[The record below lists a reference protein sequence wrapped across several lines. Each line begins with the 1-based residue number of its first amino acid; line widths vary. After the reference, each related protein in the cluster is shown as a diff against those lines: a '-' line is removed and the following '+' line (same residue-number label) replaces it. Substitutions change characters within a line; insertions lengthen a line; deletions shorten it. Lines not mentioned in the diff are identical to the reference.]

1 MERDNILRFDLSR
14 VETPCFIVDTS
25 LIEKNLRI
33 LASVK
38 ERTGCRILLAQKA
51 FSMWSLYGLIATY
64 LDGSCASSPFEARL
78 AREHFG
84 KEVHVFA
91 AGYSQNDINEI
102 VKYAD
107 HIVFNSFAQLDRFR
121 DTVARSGRK
130 IDLALR
136 INPEHSEGTH
146 AIYDPC
152 QAASRLGIT
161 RKNFRTDQLE
171 GITGLHFHTLCQ
183 HNAQPLER
191 TLAAVEE
198 KFGDVI
204 GRMDYI
210 NFGGGHHITRDDYD
224 VELLCSLITRFKEK
238 YGVQVYLEPGEAVA
252 LNTGYLASTVLDVIE
267 NGMHIAI
274 LDASAA
280 AHMPDVIEMPYR
292 PFILGSGDADEKA
305 HTYRLGGHSCLAGD
319 IIGDY
324 SFDAPLKAGDRLLFT
339 DMSIYSMVKTNT
351 FNGLALP
358 SIYTYDAAE
367 NECTL
372 VKKFGYDDF
381 KNRLS

>member
-1 MERDNILRFDLSR
+1 MERDNILNFDLSR

-25 LIEKNLRI
+25 LVERNLKI

-51 FSMWSLYGLIATY
+51 FSMWSLYPLISRY
-64 LDGSCASSPFEARL
+64 LDGSCASSPYEARL
-78 AREHFG
+78 AREHLG

-91 AGYSQNDINEI
+91 AAYSQKDIDEI
-102 VKYAD
+102 VQYAD
-107 HIVFNSFAQLDRFR
+107 HIVFNSFFQLERFR
-121 DTVARSGRK
+121 AAVAASGRT

-152 QAASRLGIT
+152 QEFSRLGIT
-161 RKNFRTDQLE
+161 RANFHADRLE
-171 GITGLHFHTLCQ
+171 GIKGLHFHTLCQ

-191 TLAAVEE
+191 TIGAVEE
-198 KFGDVI
+198 KFGEFLAQMEYV
-204 GRMDYI
+204 

-224 VELLCSLITRFKEK
+224 IDLLCSLITRFKEK
-238 YGVQVYLEPGEAVA
+238 YGVEVYLEPGEAVA
-252 LNTGYLASTVLDVIE
+252 LNTGYLAATVLDVID
-267 NGMHIAI
+267 NGMKIAV

-292 PFILGSGDADEKA
+292 PYIIGSGEAHEKA

-324 SFDAPLKAGDRLLFT
+324 SFDAPLTAGDRLLFT

-358 SIYTYDAAE
+358 SILTYDAQN

-372 VKKFGYDDF
+372 VRRFGYEDF

>member
-1 MERDNILRFDLSR
+1 MERDNILNYDISR

-25 LIEKNLRI
+25 LIERNLKV

-38 ERTGCRILLAQKA
+38 ERTGCRVLLAQKA
-51 FSMWSLYGLIATY
+51 FSMWSLYPLIAKY
-64 LDGSCASSPFEARL
+64 LDGSCASSPWEARL
-78 AREHFG
+78 AREHLG

-91 AGYSQNDINEI
+91 AGYSQKDIGEI
-102 VKYAD
+102 VQYAD
-107 HIVFNSFAQLDRFR
+107 HIVFNSFAQLERFR
-121 DTVARSGRK
+121 GAIEASGRN

-152 QAASRLGIT
+152 QQFSRLGIT
-161 RKNFRTDQLE
+161 RAAFKADRLD
-171 GITGLHFHTLCQ
+171 GIKGLHFHTLCQ
-183 HNAQPLER
+183 QNVAPLER
-191 TLAAVEE
+191 TLKAVEE

-204 GRMDYI
+204 PQMEYV
-210 NFGGGHHITRDDYD
+210 NFGGGHHITRDDYEID
-224 VELLCSLITRFKEK
+224 RLCSLITDFKK
-238 YGVQVYLEPGEAVA
+238 RWGVEVYLEPGEAVA
-252 LNTGYLASTVLDVIE
+252 LNTGYLAATVLDVID
-267 NGMHIAI
+267 NGMKIAI

-292 PFILGSGDADEKA
+292 PFIIGSGEADEKK

-324 SFDAPLKAGDRLLFT
+324 SFDEELKAGDRLLFT

-351 FNGLALP
+351 FNGLTLP
-358 SIYTYDAAE
+358 SIYTYDAPR

-372 VKKFGYDDF
+372 VKKFAYEDF
-381 KNRLS
+381 KGRLS